1 MWVKKYRNTTVVSYL
16 LEVELLGYGVWMF
29 NFTKW
34 YQIVFW
40 SGCTS
45 LYFGKQFCQFIY
57 FDLQCVR
64 VIVDLYSLQHL
75 LLLDFLIL
83 IIRWVWNGVHCGFNL
98 YFLIV
103 NEFEHLFICLWT
115 ICPFCSQKKYLVIS
129 FTHFS
134 VGVSF
139 KTNW

>member
-1 MWVKKYRNTTVVSYL
+1 MSVLKCHCDTLEIHPLQLFKRGAEIFLDVILKCEEYVIFKACGLWVKKYRNTTVVSYL

-57 FDLQCVR
+57 FDRQCVR
-64 VIVDLYSLQHL
+64 IIVDLYSLQHL
-75 LLLDFLIL
+75 LLLDFLI
-83 IIRWVWNGVHCGFNL
+83 
-98 YFLIV
+98 
-103 NEFEHLFICLWT
+103 FINQMGMKWCALW
-115 ICPFCSQKKYLVIS
+115 F
-129 FTHFS
+129 
-134 VGVSF
+134 
-139 KTNW
+139 